1 MRQDQEFT
9 LYPYSG
15 GDTIYLQSDKR
26 FAVVNLRT
34 GKGIISASN
43 VNYPNAQKLA
53 VHHVAMQLPDD
64 IKTAIQKYL
73 WENDGKQGNLG
84 GMLQWDVKP
93 LFAKEPICK
102 LTTTIRAKEDLYNA
116 GLCFAKGN
124 EYVIPKLINSTRE
137 LINVT
142 VINDLGEH
150 HTIGTWWKMFDIVE
164 PETEESEVTE
174 PQPLYSTFIRPATI
188 EDAKARKVCAKCG
201 HVMYYIAK
209 MKDIRCGCDNP
220 HVTDFRSNMRK

>member
-84 GMLQWDVKP
+84 GILQWDVQP
-93 LFAKEPICK
+93 LFSK
-102 LTTTIRAKEDLYNA
+102 
-116 GLCFAKGN
+116 
-124 EYVIPKLINSTRE
+124 
-137 LINVT
+137 
-142 VINDLGEH
+142 
-150 HTIGTWWKMFDIVE
+150 
-164 PETEESEVTE
+164 SEVSE
-174 PQPLYSTFIRPATI
+174 PQPVYSSFIRSN
-188 EDAKARKVCAKCG
+188 KRK
-201 HVMYYIAK
+201 
-209 MKDIRCGCDNP
+209 
-220 HVTDFRSNMRK
+220 